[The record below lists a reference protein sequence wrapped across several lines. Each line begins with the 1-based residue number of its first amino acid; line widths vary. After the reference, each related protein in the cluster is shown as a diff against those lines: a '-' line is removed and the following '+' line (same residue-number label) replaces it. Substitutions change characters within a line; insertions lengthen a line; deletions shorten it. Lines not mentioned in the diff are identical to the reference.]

1 MRDCGLRGRAELRR
15 RTEGWAKGGAALQE
29 AAWGPGGMRDQE
41 WIQVYLGG
49 QEVEGGSSE
58 GAL

>member
-1 MRDCGLRGRAELRR
+1 MRECGLRGR
-15 RTEGWAKGGAALQE
+15 TEGWARGGAALQE

-41 WIQVYLGG
+41 RIQVYLGD
-49 QEVEGGSSE
+49 QEVEGGPSE